1 MKKIVNDITELIG
14 ETPFLKLKNEANEAN
29 VFLKLES
36 FNPGGS
42 VKDRIAL
49 SMVER
54 AEEEGLLIEGGT
66 IIEPT
71 SGNTGIGLA
80 MVGASKGY
88 SVILVMPDTMSIERQ
103 KLMKAYDADIILT
116 PGNEGM
122 KGSIK
127 VAKDLAEKE
136 GYFMPLQF
144 ENIANPSIH
153 EKTTAKEIISAFEGE
168 EIAAFVA
175 GVGTGGTISGV
186 GKELKKVY
194 PNIKIYAVEP
204 EESKV
209 LRNGTHAPHKI
220 QGIGAGFI
228 PKVLDTTI
236 YDEVF
241 PVSSQE
247 AIEAARVI
255 GEKDGLLVGVSSGAA
270 IYASKKIA
278 KKLGENEIIVT
289 IAPDSGERYLSTNLY
304 KF

>member
-103 KLMKAYDADIILT
+103 KLMKAYGADIILT